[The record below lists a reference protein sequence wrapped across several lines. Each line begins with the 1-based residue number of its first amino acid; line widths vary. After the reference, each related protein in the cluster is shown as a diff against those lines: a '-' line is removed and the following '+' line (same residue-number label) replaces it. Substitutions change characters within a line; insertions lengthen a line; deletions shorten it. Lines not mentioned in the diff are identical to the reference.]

1 MEIAINFA
9 FFGILIGAFVRLNS
23 LVNHDGLAL
32 SKTQMFF
39 HTSAFAIISITAAV
53 FAGGLI
59 QFKKKTPL
67 SLDNASG
74 RINYL

>member
-9 FFGILIGAFVRLNS
+9 FFGILIDAFVRLNS

-39 HTSAFAIISITAAV
+39 HTSAFAIISITVAV

-59 QFKKKTPL
+59 
-67 SLDNASG
+67 
-74 RINYL
+74 